1 MKRITIILFAT
12 LLVFASCKKEAEPID
27 VITPPTVNTVTE
39 NITTNTTWTTGSV
52 YIVDGILS
60 INGAT
65 LTIQPGTTIKFK
77 QGSYINVGN
86 SATGSAIIAN
96 GTAVAP
102 IIFTSY
108 STTPT
113 AGDWNGIFFED
124 GTASTTSLFFCNF
137 LYSGGYSSSY
147 GTINLDGC
155 NISMDNCTITNGEN
169 FGITVSN
176 DSEFISFT
184 NNGISNIQNHLI
196 KLYPNSA
203 HTIGAGNV
211 FVPTNSSLGIMVN
224 GGTYDKAEETWL
236 NQGVSYVI
244 NGIVNVQSNAGSIL
258 NIQAGTTVAFTSD
271 SYMKVGN
278 SSGTYGTIKAI
289 GTDVARIIFTSSAVS
304 KTAGDWGCIFLEDG
318 TSASTK
324 FDYCTF
330 EYGGG
335 YNSSYGMVNL
345 SDCSAAFTN
354 CSFTNSLTYGI
365 TLGSGA
371 WFTEFNNISFA
382 SCTNHLVKIY
392 ANYAHTIG
400 TGNTYNSSLGIL
412 VSADTYEQ
420 ISETWK
426 KQTCAYY
433 IDGIV
438 KVQSNSGS
446 ILTIEA
452 GTKVYFTQNSYIK
465 VGDAAGTYGKL
476 VAQGTPSD
484 RIIFSTAAPVG
495 SASAGDWGCI
505 FFESGTSAGTIIDNC
520 DLSYGGGY
528 NSSYGMIDINN
539 NGNNVTISNCNL
551 SYSQHHGISIDVSSA
566 SPTLTNNVFS
576 NIAGDDIHNY

>member
-1 MKRITIILFAT
+1 MKQITIILFAIIIA
-12 LLVFASCKKEAEPID
+12 FASCKKDKKNVDPAP
-27 VITPPTVNTVTE
+27 VVSTITQ
-39 NITTNTTWTTGSV
+39 NITTNTTWTTGST
-52 YIVDGILS
+52 YIIDGTVNID
-60 INGAT
+60 GAT
-65 LTIQPGTTIKFK
+65 LTIQHGTTVKFK
-77 QGSYINVGN
+77 EGAYINVGN
-86 SATGSAIIAN
+86 SSSGSAIIAV
-96 GTAVAP
+96 GTAAAP

-108 STTPT
+108 STIPT

-124 GTASTTSLFFCNF
+124 GTASTTRLSFCNF
-137 LYSGGYSSSY
+137 IYSGGYSSSY

-176 DSEFISFT
+176 DAEFSSFT
-184 NNGISNIQNHLI
+184 NNSLSNIQNHLI

-211 FVPTNSSLGIMVN
+211 FVPTNSSLGILIK

-244 NGIVNVQSNAGSIL
+244 DGTVNIQSNAGCIL
-258 NIQAGTTVAFTSD
+258 NIQEGTTIAFTSG
-271 SYMKVGN
+271 SYINVAN

-289 GTDVARIIFTSSAVS
+289 GTDVAPITFTSSAVS

-318 TSASTK
+318 TSADTK

-335 YNSSYGMVNL
+335 YSSSYGMVNL

-365 TLGSGA
+365 TLGSDA
-371 WFTEFNNISFA
+371 WFTDFNNNSFA

-392 ANYAHTIG
+392 ANYTHTIG

-412 VSADTYEQ
+412 VSGDTYEQ
-420 ISETWK
+420 NNETWK
-426 KQTCAYY
+426 KQSCAYY
-433 IDGIV
+433 IDGTVNI
-438 KVQSNSGS
+438 QSNSGS
-446 ILTIEA
+446 TLTIEA
-452 GTKVYFTQNSYIK
+452 GTKVYFTQGSYIN
-465 VGDAAGTYGKL
+465 VGNSSGTYGKL
-476 VAQGTPSD
+476 VAQGTPTN
-484 RIIFSTAAPVG
+484 RIIFSSAAPAG

-505 FFESGTSAGTIIDNC
+505 FFENGTSAGTIIDNC

-528 NSSYGMIDINN
+528 SSSYGMIDINN
-539 NGNNVTISNCNL
+539 NGTNVTVSNCNL
-551 SYSQHHGISIDVSSA
+551 SYSQSHGISVDVSTA
-566 SPTLTNNVFS
+566 SPILTNNVFS
-576 NIAGDDIHNY
+576 NIAGEDVHNY